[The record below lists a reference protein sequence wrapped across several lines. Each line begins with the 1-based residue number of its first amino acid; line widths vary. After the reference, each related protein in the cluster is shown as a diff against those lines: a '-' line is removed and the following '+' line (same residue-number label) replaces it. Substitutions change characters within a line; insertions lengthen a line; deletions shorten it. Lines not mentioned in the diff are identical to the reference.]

1 MQDVEKEAE
10 NTQEPENLDDVE
22 LGLSDDAIVAVYASE
37 RLQCARSYQVL
48 TARLETVEASV
59 TANKSVGNKS
69 AADKFEKQAQ
79 ELEIDRKHCLRGI
92 KTIDRACPKAKAK
105 MQEVLAQVR

>member
-1 MQDVEKEAE
+1 MEDVEKAAAE
-10 NTQEPENLDDVE
+10 TIEPENLDDVE
-22 LGLSDDAIVAVYASE
+22 LGLSEDAIVAVYASE

-48 TARLETVEASV
+48 TARLGTVEASV
-59 TANKSVGNKS
+59 TANKSVGNKQ

-92 KTIDRACPKAKAK
+92 KTIDKVCPKAKAK
-105 MQEVLAQVR
+105 MAEVLAQMK